1 MKFSN
6 VKTMGRITAKTYKTI
21 LITGSFVVLLW
32 IAYCLSLITADWLD
46 YDPDED
52 FDDPRIVLLN
62 C

>member
-1 MKFSN
+1 MKFSK
-6 VKTMGRITAKTYKTI
+6 VRTIGRVTTRTYKT
-21 LITGSFVVLLW
+21 LFITGSFLVLLW

-52 FDDPRIVLLN
+52 FDDPRIVLLK